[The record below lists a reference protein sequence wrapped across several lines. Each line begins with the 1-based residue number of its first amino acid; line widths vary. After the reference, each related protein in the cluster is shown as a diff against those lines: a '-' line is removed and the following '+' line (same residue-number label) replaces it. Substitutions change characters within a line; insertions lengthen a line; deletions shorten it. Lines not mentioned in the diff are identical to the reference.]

1 MRLLPYVPFDQVVPF
16 LSTADVGVIP
26 IHHWPNHEIALITKF
41 FEYSHAH
48 LPLVVSDVKAMGHMT
63 QHTGQGEVFEAEN
76 VDSFVAAVRAV
87 LEKPERY
94 REVYDDPALLAQW
107 TWEAQARILDGVYD
121 SLLGSHPQ
129 ERS

>member
-1 MRLLPYVPFDQVVPF
+1 
-16 LSTADVGVIP
+16 
-26 IHHWPNHEIALITKF
+26 
-41 FEYSHAH
+41 
-48 LPLVVSDVKAMGHMT
+48 MT

-94 REVYDDPALLAQW
+94 REVYDDPSLLAQW